1 MDYVWYEAGWK
12 WSCTNQNLI
21 IFYFQNWIGAWVCE
35 FGLGVG
41 SGLGFK
47 YVFYFRSWNRI
58 SNLELDSGI
67 GFRLEGKAWLAC
79 KCGGCGVLGGGDG
92 SLGLTR
98 KGLQVERR

>member
-41 SGLGFK
+41 SGLGSNM
-47 YVFYFRSWNRI
+47 YFTSGVGIGFQIWNWI
-58 SNLELDSGI
+58 LELDSDWKE
-67 GFRLEGKAWLAC
+67 R
-79 KCGGCGVLGGGDG
+79 
-92 SLGLTR
+92 LGLLASAV
-98 KGLQVERR
+98 GVGF